1 MGPDPI
7 NADPR
12 VLTAMSAQLIRQYDP
27 AMTAYK
33 TETMELYSGVFRT
46 ANQAT
51 RLVDWHLPQRLLAHP
66 RSRARRWPEPVEV

>member
-12 VLTAMSAQLIRQYDP
+12 VLTAMSAQLIRQYDL

-33 TETMELYSGVFRT
+33 TETMEPYSGVFRT

-51 RLVDWHLPQRLLAHP
+51 RLVDWHLYSGSERTRDL
-66 RSRARRWPEPVEV
+66 EPADG

>member
-12 VLTAMSAQLIRQYDP
+12 VLTAMSAQLIRQYDL

-51 RLVDWHLPQRLLAHP
+51 RLVDWHLHSGSERTRDL
-66 RSRARRWPEPVEV
+66 EPADG